1 MSAAEVR
8 CEMPFSIVDIEI
20 RWSRITWL
28 VSVSNDNVTF
38 SNATKVFVFDS
49 KCLMCNHQDYS
60 CHLKVMAFAI
70 WNIDVSYSCVS
81 EKVHCFDQKIQFS
94 EFFSGIH
101 HSSCKYLPHHNLV
114 FGI

>member
-1 MSAAEVR
+1 MTASSKVLRLNVVPPRQVFLLLVLSYLQEILSTEMVFFTRAHLVSAAEVR

-49 KCLMCNHQDYS
+49 KCLTCT
-60 CHLKVMAFAI
+60 
-70 WNIDVSYSCVS
+70 
-81 EKVHCFDQKIQFS
+81 
-94 EFFSGIH
+94 SGP
-101 HSSCKYLPHHNLV
+101 SSCRQKVSFLC
-114 FGI
+114 